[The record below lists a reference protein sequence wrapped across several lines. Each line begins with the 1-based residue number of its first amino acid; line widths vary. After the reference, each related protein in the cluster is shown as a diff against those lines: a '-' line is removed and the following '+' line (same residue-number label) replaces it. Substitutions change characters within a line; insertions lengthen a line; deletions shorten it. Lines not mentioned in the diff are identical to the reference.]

1 MKELIEADLT
11 YLGRAFERGVQ
22 VEIEDGRIVRVG
34 RGLGAAPTRR
44 LQRRAL
50 LPGFVNAHSHAFQ
63 RFLRGRGE
71 TFPQGAGSFWTWREA
86 MYALVESLDA
96 DRLFEI
102 SLQAFREMLG
112 AGMTTV
118 GEFHYVH
125 HLDPEKLD
133 FAGDGV
139 VVAAA
144 REAGIRLVL
153 LQTFYKTGAIG
164 QPLQGGQRRFATP
177 DVGEYWRQLDHLAQ
191 RLDLPTESLG
201 VVGHSVRAVPL
212 EDLEAL
218 AKGAGERGMLFHI
231 HVEEQRQEIAAS
243 LNAYG
248 KRPMEIVFEKI
259 FPHCPPS
266 RVTAIHC
273 THSDP
278 EDLAAYVAAGAN
290 VCLCPLT
297 EANLGDGFSH
307 LPSLTAAAAGAQ
319 VAIGTDSNVR
329 FSMLEEMR
337 LLEFAQRLRREER
350 GAVRDQEGHIG
361 RLLMNIAT
369 AGGARALGLAA
380 GAIAEGK
387 LADFVAID
395 TGHPSLAYAPEESLE
410 DALIFGGADGAI
422 AETFVGGRPAS
433 SARA

>member
-1 MKELIEADLT
+1 MKEQILEADLT
-11 YLGRAFERGVQ
+11 FTGQAFEAGIQ
-22 VEIEDGRIVRVG
+22 IHVEGDKIRRVG
-34 RGLGAAPTRR
+34 RGLSPSPTLR
-44 LQRRAL
+44 LHGRAL
-50 LPGFVNAHSHAFQ
+50 LPGFVNSHSHAFQ

-86 MYALVESLDA
+86 MYQLVENLDA
-96 DRLFEI
+96 DRLFDI
-102 SLQAFREMLG
+102 SLQAFREMLR

-125 HLDPEKLD
+125 HLNPENLD
-133 FAGDGV
+133 FAADGV

-153 LQTFYKTGAIG
+153 LQCFYKTGAIG

-177 DVGEYWRQLDHLAQ
+177 DLDDFWRQLDHLAQ
-191 RLDLPTESLG
+191 RLNLPTESLG
-201 VVGHSVRAVPL
+201 IAPHSIRAVPL
-212 EDLEAL
+212 PDLEAL
-218 AKGAGERGMLFHI
+218 AKGANERGLFFHI

-248 KRPMEIVFEKI
+248 QRPMELVFEKV
-259 FPHCPPS
+259 FPHL
-266 RVTAIHC
+266 RAEKVTAVHC
-273 THSDP
+273 THSAP
-278 EDLAAYVAAGAN
+278 EDLAAYLAAGAN

-307 LPSLTAAAAGAQ
+307 LPAMTGAAASGQ

-350 GAVRDQEGHIG
+350 GAIRDADGHIG
-361 RLLMNIAT
+361 RLLMRIAT
-369 AGGARALGLAA
+369 RGGARALGLAA
-380 GAIAEGK
+380 GALEK
-387 LADFVAID
+387 DHLADFV
-395 TGHPSLAYAPEESLE
+395 TVNLEHPSLAYAPRETFE
-410 DALIFGGADGAI
+410 DALIFGASDEAI
-422 AETFVGGRPAS
+422 AEVCVGGNWLT
-433 SARA
+433 

>member
-1 MKELIEADLT
+1 MSGEILEADLT
-11 YLGRAFERGVQ
+11 YLGRAFEKGIQ
-22 VEIEDGRIVRVG
+22 VEVAGDRIIRVG
-34 RGLGAAPTRR
+34 RGLAEGPRR
-44 LQRRAL
+44 LQNRAL
-50 LPGFVNAHSHAFQ
+50 LPGFVNGHSHAFQ

-86 MYALVESLDA
+86 MYQLVESLDA
-96 DRLFEI
+96 DRLFDI
-102 SLQAFREMLG
+102 SKHAFGEMLK

-125 HLDPEKLD
+125 HLSPGAEEQD
-133 FAGDGV
+133 FAADGV

-164 QPLQGGQRRFATP
+164 QPLQGGQKRFATP
-177 DVGEYWRQLDHLAQ
+177 DVDEYWRQLDHLAE
-191 RLDLPTESLG
+191 RLQLPTESLG

-212 EDLEAL
+212 DDLEAL

-248 KRPMEIVFEKI
+248 KRPMEVVFERI
-259 FPHCPPS
+259 FPHLPA
-266 RVTAIHC
+266 RNVTSIHC
-273 THSDP
+273 THSLP
-278 EDLAAYVAAGAN
+278 EDLAQYLEAGAN

-307 LPSLTAAAAGAQ
+307 LPSIAHAAAKGQ

-337 LLEFAQRLRREER
+337 LLEFAQRLKREER
-350 GAVRDQEGHIG
+350 GAVRDEEGHIG
-361 RLLMNIAT
+361 RLLLNIAT
-369 AGGARALGLAA
+369 AGGARALGLEA
-380 GAIAEGK
+380 GAITENH
-387 LADFVAID
+387 LADFVTID
-395 TGHPSLAYAPEESLE
+395 LGHPSLAYAPQETLE
-410 DALIFGGADGAI
+410 DALIFGGADGTL
-422 AETFVGGRPAS
+422 AEVCVGGRWLD
-433 SARA
+433 

>member
-1 MKELIEADLT
+1 MESTLLEADLT
-11 YLGRAFERGVQ
+11 FTGKSFEEGIQ
-22 VEIEDGRIVRVG
+22 VETQGDRILRVG
-34 RGLGAAPTRR
+34 RGLGEPSRR
-44 LQRRAL
+44 LKNRAL

-96 DRLFEI
+96 DRLFDI
-102 SLQAFREMLG
+102 SLQAFKEMLQ
-112 AGMTTV
+112 AGMTSV

-125 HLDPEKLD
+125 HLDPEQLD
-133 FAGDGV
+133 FAADGV

-144 REAGIRLVL
+144 REAGIRLVF

-177 DVGEYWRQLDHLAQ
+177 DVEEYWRQVDHLQ
-191 RLDLPTESLG
+191 ERLDLPTESLG

-231 HVEEQRQEIAAS
+231 HVEEQKQEIASS

-248 KRPMEIVFEKI
+248 KRPMEVVFEKI
-259 FPHCPPS
+259 FPYLSPS
-266 RVTAIHC
+266 RVTSIHC
-273 THSDP
+273 THSAKN
-278 EDLAAYVAAGAN
+278 DLAAYLEAGAN

-307 LPSLTAAAAGAQ
+307 LPSMKQAASRGQ

-350 GAVRDQEGHIG
+350 GAVRDEDGHIG
-361 RLLMNIAT
+361 RLLLRIAT
-369 AGGARALGLAA
+369 AGGARSLGLEA
-380 GAIAEGK
+380 GAIAEGN
-387 LADFVAID
+387 LADFVAVD
-395 TGHPSLAYAPEESLE
+395 LEHPSLIFAPKETFE
-410 DALIFGGADGAI
+410 DALIFGGADGVI
-422 AETFVGGRPAS
+422 GEVCVGGQWS
-433 SARA
+433 SVV